1 MAAPHLEWLA
11 SQMTE
16 VELAPGEVSTR
27 EGASP
32 DRMFCALEGE
42 LCSQPSNPEAPAFV
56 ARAPAITGLL
66 PYSRMTHFPAT
77 ARAVVRTRAAVFPA
91 DRFHEMLEPPRTA
104 PAPGAGAGP
113 TAFGGPPSCRA
124 KRRSWRRWARSRPGS
139 ARTHQ
144 PPGGRAARRGKS
156 AGSLPN
162 LSDGRAR
169 SSEEL
174 TLVIATY

>member
-1 MAAPHLEWLA
+1 ML
-11 SQMTE
+11 
-16 VELAPGEVSTR
+16 
-27 EGASP
+27 
-32 DRMFCALEGE
+32 LEGE
-42 LCSQPSNPEAPAFV
+42 LRSQASNPEAPAFV

-91 DRFHEMLEPPRTA
+91 DRFHEMLERPPYCARARCGRWTDGVRRA
-104 PAPGAGAGP
+104 TQLQGQTEKLAALGKISAGLAHEL
-113 TAFGGPPSCRA
+113 TN
-124 KRRSWRRWARSRPGS
+124 
-139 ARTHQ
+139 

-156 AGSLPN
+156 AGSLLN